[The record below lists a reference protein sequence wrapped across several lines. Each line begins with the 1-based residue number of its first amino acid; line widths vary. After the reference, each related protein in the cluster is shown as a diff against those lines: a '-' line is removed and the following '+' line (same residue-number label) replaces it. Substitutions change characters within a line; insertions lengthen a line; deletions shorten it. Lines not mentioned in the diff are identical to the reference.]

1 MSFNVEY
8 MGCVSSQSWG
18 ITRISIVLNS
28 LRCDGSAVAR
38 HVMDNALRVG
48 TSVSRS
54 ECEMISVKTSKG
66 RLGDWSEIMLAIVE
80 VKDMKRLPFHER
92 DWSVGSAPNAT
103 NRNYFL
109 ILMTC
114 GQPGSGENLMKS
126 CWFSRA
132 FCTRKKQT

>member
-1 MSFNVEY
+1 
-8 MGCVSSQSWG
+8 
-18 ITRISIVLNS
+18 
-28 LRCDGSAVAR
+28 
-38 HVMDNALRVG
+38 MDNALRVG

-54 ECEMISVKTSKG
+54 ECEIISVKISNG

-80 VKDMKRLPFHER
+80 VKDMKRLPSHER

-103 NRNYFL
+103 NRTYFL
-109 ILMTC
+109 ILMAC

-132 FCTRKKQT
+132 FCTRKNQT